1 VSILKK
7 YKWALQPAIAIA
19 LLSLVVCGLL
29 YPLVVT
35 GFAQVLFP
43 NQANGEII
51 YVNGKAVG
59 SELIAQSFTLPIFF
73 HPRNDSASGVDP
85 DITLQDAYSQVSG
98 IHNATSIPE
107 SELNQIIDRNQEG
120 TFLGFGNPYVNVLE
134 LNLALIQTY
143 PTIYKDFQ

>member
-1 VSILKK
+1 VSTIKK
-7 YKWALQPAIAIA
+7 HKWALQPAIAIA
-19 LLSLVVCGLL
+19 LISLVVCGLL

-59 SELIAQSFTLPIFF
+59 SELIAQTFTLPIFF
-73 HPRNDSASGVDP
+73 HARNDSASGVDP

-98 IHNATSIPE
+98 IHNATGISE
-107 SELNQIIDRNQEG
+107 TELNQIIDKNKEG
-120 TFLGFGNPYVNVLE
+120 PFLGFGNPYVNVLQ
-134 LNLALIQTY
+134 LNLELIQAY
-143 PTIYKDFQ
+143 PTIYKDYP